1 VDLVAGHVTW
11 TIEGLTV
18 LKPFIEDGRLRPLAV
33 TSAQRVKSMPDLPT
47 MAEAGVPG
55 YDFTAW
61 AGLAAPAGT
70 PDPIIKKLYGE
81 IARILATPEAREWFE
96 SFGVEPGGEPPD
108 VFAALVRT
116 EYSKMGDVIRAT
128 GIKIE

>member
-1 VDLVAGHVTW
+1 MQ
-11 TIEGLTV
+11 
-18 LKPFIEDGRLRPLAV
+18 DGRLRPLAV
-33 TSAQRVKSMPDLPT
+33 TSAQRVKSLPNLPT

-61 AGLAAPAGT
+61 AGIAAPAGT
-70 PDPIIKKLYGE
+70 PEPIIKQLYGE

-108 VFAALVRT
+108 VPDVFASLVRT
-116 EYSKMGDVIRAT
+116 EYSTMGDVIRAT

>member
-1 VDLVAGHVTW
+1 
-11 TIEGLTV
+11 
-18 LKPFIEDGRLRPLAV
+18 
-33 TSAQRVKSMPDLPT
+33 MPDLPT

-61 AGLAAPAGT
+61 AGIAAPAGT
-70 PDPIIKKLYGE
+70 PEPIIKHLYAA

-96 SFGVEPGGEPPD
+96 SFGAEPGGEPPD

-116 EYSKMGDVIRAT
+116 EHAKLGDVIRAT
-128 GIKIE
+128 GIKVE

>member
-1 VDLVAGHVTW
+1 
-11 TIEGLTV
+11 
-18 LKPFIEDGRLRPLAV
+18 
-33 TSAQRVKSMPDLPT
+33 

-61 AGLAAPAGT
+61 AGIAAPAGT
-70 PDPIIKKLYGE
+70 PEPIIKQLYAA
-81 IARILATPEAREWFE
+81 IAAILATPESREWFE

-116 EYSKMGDVIRAT
+116 EHSKLGDVIPAT
-128 GIKIE
+128 GIKAE